1 MYKFGTKNAL
11 FGFFYI
17 GILTLVIFEISTL
30 QFVKNE
36 FLIDTLNFG
45 LGGLLFLKVLL
56 LLRVRFKKSTPI

>member
-11 FGFFYI
+11 FGFFCI

-45 LGGLLFLKVLL
+45 LGGLPFLKVQV